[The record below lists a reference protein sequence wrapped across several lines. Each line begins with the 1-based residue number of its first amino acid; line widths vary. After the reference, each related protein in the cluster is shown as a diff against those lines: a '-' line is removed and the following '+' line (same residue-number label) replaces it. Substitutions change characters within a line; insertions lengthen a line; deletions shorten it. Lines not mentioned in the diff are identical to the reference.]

1 MHRGKYVVIPTNSVQ
16 SEVVWQ
22 YTLPG
27 SKRQIQFQPQTMT
40 YKSLR
45 NSG

>member
-1 MHRGKYVVIPTNSVQ
+1 MHRGKYVIIPTNSVK

-27 SKRQIQFQPQTMT
+27 FKR
-40 YKSLR
+40 
-45 NSG
+45 